1 MEAKLK
7 ELEHV
12 CDLLKAAE
20 ENEQRILSWGRICA
34 HKCKTLRE
42 LELQVVRTCSFL
54 KINEKIKWKKVSGT
68 FFTIGVCD
76 SGEVIFVIF
85 FINQK
90 LMWK

>member
-1 MEAKLK
+1 MSKGFCPGEGSVHINAKPLG
-7 ELEHV
+7 
-12 CDLLKAAE
+12 
-20 ENEQRILSWGRICA
+20 SWSFRWF
-34 HKCKTLRE
+34 
-42 LELQVVRTCSFL
+42 RTFL